1 MIGLALEIICDVR
14 IDIRAIILHSVV
26 NHLRSD
32 CCEFERTNVIAAVF
46 GTVQAVI
53 TPPVCRF
60 VGCER
65 AVTANAMVRKT
76 EDNILMMMMNGG
88 NVEDE
93 KPKRIAT
100 SFMCRYARRQGAQ
113 TCKAALITIGRNQRR
128 TASAFGILLTP
139 TLHGLF
145 HISESA
151 IS

>member
-32 CCEFERTNVIAAVF
+32 CCEFERTNVIRGRVRNCAS
-46 GTVQAVI
+46 GDYT
-53 TPPVCRF
+53 TSLSF

-93 KPKRIAT
+93 KPQANSHVFYVSVTQAT
-100 SFMCRYARRQGAQ
+100 GVLRHARR
-113 TCKAALITIGRNQRR
+113 
-128 TASAFGILLTP
+128 P
-139 TLHGLF
+139 
-145 HISESA
+145 
-151 IS
+151 